1 MKNRLPLSLEGRDHR
16 RTRVG
21 KGYSREKEQH
31 KQRHK
36 DKKVDDGILLNLLNG
51 WCATERGKS

>member
-1 MKNRLPLSLEGRDHR
+1 VKNRLPLSLEGRDHR

-36 DKKVDDGILLNLLNG
+36 DKKVENTMYVLLWLG
-51 WCATERGKS
+51 SKCS